1 MVRASV
7 PWAGCA
13 DCRRAAAIAPCSS
26 TMTLSCVRRDG
37 PAARHIVDFQ
47 ETGQPQLMSGQLRI
61 SRALDL
67 AERGRSIAA
76 LRRKIEHSRHPERLA
91 TPDKTR

>member
-1 MVRASV
+1 MRGLSAS
-7 PWAGCA
+7 
-13 DCRRAAAIAPCSS
+13 CRHRVLLVHHDAKLLAP
-26 TMTLSCVRRDG
+26 RRPG
-37 PAARHIVDFQ
+37 ARHIVDFQ
-47 ETGQPQLMSGQLRI
+47 ETGQRQLRRGQLRI